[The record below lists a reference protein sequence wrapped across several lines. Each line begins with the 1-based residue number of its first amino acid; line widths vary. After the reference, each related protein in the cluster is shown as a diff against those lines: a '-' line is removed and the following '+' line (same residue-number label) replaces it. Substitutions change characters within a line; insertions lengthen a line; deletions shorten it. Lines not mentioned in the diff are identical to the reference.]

1 MAVNGVPGATQIM
14 PQPGGTHGHAST
26 GSIAA
31 PSSGTDTPVM
41 NQSGPSG
48 ATSAP
53 PLLSAVLQTLSQIGV
68 NTSVFAAVS
77 PAQAGAAPVPTHAS
91 TAAHSPSEALANF
104 MHHLT
109 RAVTGQIGRHDNA
122 GGKSGDGHG
131 APQTPAQKI
140 RRALQQLS
148 QQLSDTHGTSG
159 DGNQS
164 ELNSLQQS
172 FQNLVGSLGGNGS
185 ATLTS
190 FLQNLAGNLPSAA
203 SSATGNLLRTTA

>member
-26 GSIAA
+26 GTIAA
-31 PSSGTDTPVM
+31 PSSSTDTPVT
-41 NQSGPSG
+41 NQSGASG

-77 PAQAGAAPVPTHAS
+77 PAQAGAAAVATHGS
-91 TAAHSPSEALANF
+91 TAAPSPSEALANF
-104 MHHLT
+104 LHHLT
-109 RAVTGQIGRHDNA
+109 RAVTGQIGRQEKPGNNA
-122 GGKSGDGHG
+122 ENS
-131 APQTPAQKI
+131 APRTPAQKI
-140 RRALQQLS
+140 RSALQQLS
-148 QQLSDTHGTSG
+148 QQLAGVQGQPQGANHT
-159 DGNQS
+159 
-164 ELNSLQQS
+164 ELNGLQQS
-172 FQNLVGSLGGNGS
+172 FSNLVGSLGGNAS

-203 SSATGNLLRTTA
+203 SSPTGNLLRTTA